1 MKKKETI
8 AARSADSTEKAE
20 APSFN
25 IPSQHTEEAI
35 KYAGTVAI
43 SALSEI
49 ESALAETMNPM
60 VAAETYTFNKKNPND
75 VEPWISISSSLL
87 SGPIFTLESLA
98 ASGHSD
104 VVASTILPWLPAFLA
119 HKGLAGVKSVGQ
131 GQPTFDTFVHKI
143 NGYSTTNECLCETL
157 ECVIEAIGLE
167 LLLIATSYKGGEN
180 LSEETAERTIQA
192 AYAGIM
198 RIAHESNAPL
208 FSAFQASRIPLL
220 TSLLGQMCPH
230 YAPAALGMFVSRMD
244 GRGTGGK
251 PSDDQKLFLCQTLSC
266 ISMDFK
272 HGQTFKEFSSWVS
285 FVTQLLSNVVA
296 AIKKSNDIH
305 TKFCLAYIQLI
316 DSVMRG
322 GNFEE
327 SKITDS
333 EKDEEKEVMVKVRR
347 LETRATRAVQNTNRI
362 DC

>member
-1 MKKKETI
+1 MTPPSPLYPLFQPLTHPL
-8 AARSADSTEKAE
+8 RSFVS
-20 APSFN
+20 
-25 IPSQHTEEAI
+25 
-35 KYAGTVAI
+35 TVAI
-43 SALSEI
+43 SALTEI

-60 VAAETYTFNKKNPND
+60 VASESYKFNKKKPTD
-75 VEPWISISSSLL
+75 PDPWVSLSSTILA
-87 SGPIFTLESLA
+87 GPVFTLESLA

-157 ECVIEAIGLE
+157 ECVVEAIGLE

-180 LSEETAERTIQA
+180 LSGETAERTIQA

-198 RIAHESNAPL
+198 RVVHDSNAPL
-208 FSAFQASRIPLL
+208 FAAFQKARIPLL

-266 ISMDFK
+266 ISMDFR
-272 HGQTFKEFSSWVS
+272 HGDTLKEFSSWIS
-285 FVTQLLSNVVA
+285 FVTQLLSNSVA
-296 AIKKSNDIH
+296 AIKKSNDLQ
-305 TKFCLAYIQLI
+305 TQFSLAYIKLI

-327 SKITDS
+327 SKITDT
-333 EKDEEKEVMVKVRR
+333 ETEAEKEVMVKVS
-347 LETRATRAVQNTNRI
+347 
-362 DC
+362 